1 LSPQATTPRPSTAGL
16 IEPLPGMSG
25 GATLRGYALPAA
37 FRGAAF
43 RAVFLADVFAT
54 FLALL
59 TTVLLVD
66 PSSTGRRPLRRT
78 HSCPRP
84 PGAVT
89 VLDSM
94 NGCALT
100 RSLSLPNP

>member
-1 LSPQATTPRPSTAGL
+1 
-16 IEPLPGMSG
+16 MSG

-66 PSSTGRRPLRRT
+66 PSSTGRSFTELDQSGT
-78 HSCPRP
+78 DGSDASCSS
-84 PGAVT
+84 T
-89 VLDSM
+89 
-94 NGCALT
+94 T
-100 RSLSLPNP
+100 